1 MYNDSVLFSSN
12 CLSTSPGVSTC
23 NTLILSPIAVTSV
36 NGLLGDERINI
47 TFENI
52 MVTIEKEMIVFIF
65 HFLA

>member
-12 CLSTSPGVSTC
+12 CLSTGPGVSTC

-52 MVTIEKEMIVFIF
+52 MVTI
-65 HFLA
+65 